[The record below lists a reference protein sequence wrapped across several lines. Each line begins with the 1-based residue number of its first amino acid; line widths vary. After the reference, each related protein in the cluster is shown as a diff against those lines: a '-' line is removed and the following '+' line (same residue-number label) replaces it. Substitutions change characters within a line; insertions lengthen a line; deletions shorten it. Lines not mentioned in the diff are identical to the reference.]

1 MTFIVRLP
9 GDACYGERCFI
20 AEVLLRDRLGLDLR
34 CEPSEDAGTAI
45 VGEDGARLRMADGFF
60 PEAARHW
67 LEPCTLPARPLRSW
81 PMEPGRLAGMPAGG
95 MLPVLFGQDP
105 ATGPMVVRSAKDTW
119 LGLDVFGSAFFMLS
133 RYEEAVAVERDWAE
147 RFPSWASL
155 AQMEGFLGRPVV
167 DEYLELLWEE
177 LAALWPGL
185 TRRATAYAL
194 QLTHDLD
201 WPFATFGVPMVDS
214 LRKMAGDVLVRRCP
228 SLSLRRM
235 RSLMTVGEADYS
247 LDPNNTFEF
256 IMDTSEALGHRSLF
270 NVIAGHTAPG
280 DVDGVYHL
288 DQPWIRHLLRRF
300 RDRGHEVGLHPSFCT
315 FLDPKALG
323 RELANL
329 HRVAEAEGIRQDT
342 WGARQHY
349 LRWQATTTWRIYE
362 EAGLDFD
369 CTLGFADRPGFRCGT
384 CHAYR
389 AYDLQ
394 GRHPLRLVERPM
406 IAMDGTIF
414 WKGYLDLALED
425 AMGTIQPLVNQ
436 CRAYGGTFGLLWH
449 NTRLLTPK
457 ERQFYK
463 DLVTLAS

>member
-1 MTFIVRLP
+1 
-9 GDACYGERCFI
+9 
-20 AEVLLRDRLGLDLR
+20 VL
-34 CEPSEDAGTAI
+34 
-45 VGEDGARLRMADGFF
+45 
-60 PEAARHW
+60 
-67 LEPCTLPARPLRSW
+67 
-81 PMEPGRLAGMPAGG
+81 
-95 MLPVLFGQDP
+95 
-105 ATGPMVVRSAKDTW
+105 
-119 LGLDVFGSAFFMLS
+119 
-133 RYEEAVAVERDWAE
+133 
-147 RFPSWASL
+147 
-155 AQMEGFLGRPVV
+155 
-167 DEYLELLWEE
+167 
-177 LAALWPGL
+177 
-185 TRRATAYAL
+185 
-194 QLTHDLD
+194 
-201 WPFATFGVPMVDS
+201 
-214 LRKMAGDVLVRRCP
+214 
-228 SLSLRRM
+228 
-235 RSLMTVGEADYS
+235 
-247 LDPNNTFEF
+247 
-256 IMDTSEALGHRSLF
+256 
-270 NVIAGHTAPG
+270 
-280 DVDGVYHL
+280 DGVYHL
-288 DQPWIRHLLRRF
+288 DQPWIRHVLRQF
-300 RDRGHEVGLHPSFCT
+300 RDRGHEMGLHPSFCT
-315 FLDPKALG
+315 YRDPEALG